1 MSEEIKINKKEEID
15 LVELAKVILQRWKFI
30 AKYAIVAGIIG
41 IIISF
46 SIPKEYTTKI
56 VFASESKHNS
66 NNLNNLS
73 GLASLAGINDI
84 STNKSGLTEAIY
96 PEIIKSPP
104 FLLEFTDILIT
115 TEKGEQYELM
125 DYLTNY
131 NRSPWWNHIIKAP
144 FTLISWITHLGKTE
158 ETKEEKK
165 EIFDLGPTYR
175 EFIVSLSSRLN
186 MEIDKKNNLIN
197 IEAKMQDPIVSAL
210 VADSMVTKLQR
221 YMIDYQTTKVRQDL
235 NYQLKLLTEAKKQ
248 YDEAE
253 ERLALATDRNRN
265 ITSEVLKVR
274 IEKLKNERDL
284 VYNIYNQTAQQ
295 VEYLKFRLQKETPIA
310 TIIIPAQIPERAS
323 SPNKK
328 LITIGCFF
336 LGIFIATGII
346 VVHQILLDPQKEELP
361 N

>member
-1 MSEEIKINKKEEID
+1 MSEEIKNKEDEID
-15 LVELAKVILQRWKFI
+15 LLELAKAILQKWKFI
-30 AKYAIVAGIIG
+30 AKYAVIAGIIG

-56 VFASESKHNS
+56 VFASESKNTSS
-66 NNLNNLS
+66 NLDNLS
-73 GLASLAGINDI
+73 GLASLAGINDM
-84 STNKSGLTEAIY
+84 STTKSGLTETIY

-115 TEKGEQYELM
+115 TKEGEQYTLIN
-125 DYLTNY
+125 YLSEY
-131 NRSPWWNHIIKAP
+131 NRSPWWSYIIKAP
-144 FTLISWITHLGKTE
+144 FSLIKWITHWGGKE
-158 ETKEEKK
+158 DIKQEEKK

-175 EFIVSLSSRLN
+175 EFILSLSSRLN
-186 MEIDKKNNLIN
+186 MEIDKKTNLIN
-197 IEAKMQDPIVSAL
+197 IEVEMQDPVVSAL
-210 VADSMVTKLQR
+210 IADSMLSKLQR
-221 YMIDYQTTKVRQDL
+221 YMIDYQTTKVRHDL
-235 NYQLKLLTEAKKQ
+235 DYQLKLLAEAKEQ

-310 TIIIPAQIPERAS
+310 TVIEPAQIPLIAS

-328 LITIGCFF
+328 LITIGCIF
-336 LGIFIATGII
+336 LGIFIAIG
-346 VVHQILLDPQKEELP
+346 VILIRQVFLNPQKNELS